1 MTRTVCINVNATII
15 RVRMIARQDAT
26 MVGEVA
32 PRWTNATVKGTRLT
46 TNERRDATHNPT
58 HPSQAHP
65 EGTTTWTA
73 AETRRLAAACKSLLN
88 PLSTD
93 TIEGSDV
100 NGDGDRMP
108 VDKE

>member
-15 RVRMIARQDAT
+15 RGRTIARRDAT
-26 MVGEVA
+26 AVGEVA
-32 PRWTNATVKGTRLT
+32 PRWTDATVKGTRLA
-46 TNERRDATHNPT
+46 TNERRDATHNPA

-65 EGTTTWTA
+65 EGATTRAA

-88 PLSTD
+88 APSTD

-100 NGDGDRMP
+100 DGDGDRMP
-108 VDKE
+108 VDEE